1 MDRSVP
7 VPQNIL
13 LLSGT
18 LICSEVNHESE
29 EFSHVNFLSVAPY
42 TTIPA
47 PSAVVSDGDAVEEI
61 PIVLSVISN
70 DAL

>member
-1 MDRSVP
+1 MVKSWSDP
-7 VPQNIL
+7 KYIF

-47 PSAVVSDGDAVEEI
+47 PSAVVSDGDPVEEI